1 MAVCTVIFLRQ
12 CLHNV
17 GPGVAP
23 LIELLYLATC
33 WVGEFSMNAWV
44 PTVGMVVAE
53 RYRLVAPLD
62 EGGMGTVW
70 RAEHQSL
77 RSPLAVKLLN
87 PSIATNPEMLERFLR
102 EAQSA
107 AALRSTHVVQVFD
120 YGVHDGMP
128 FIAMELLFGESLGAR
143 LSQVGWLHPR
153 ELAWV
158 FTHISRAISKA
169 HETGITHRDLKPD
182 NIFLVRDGEVELAK
196 VLDFGIAKVADT
208 ASVLS
213 QSSGNTQTGTVLG
226 TPYYMSPEQARGN
239 RTVDHRA
246 DIWAMGVIAFE
257 SLTGRLPFLSTAL
270 GDLVIKIC
278 TQPTPAASSFA
289 SVPEGFDQWFTRAC
303 HKDPEQRFQSVKEL
317 NEALQAVLNDSAAPS
332 VDLAAQNWKKPN
344 DKMPVDLG
352 AYQGF
357 GQSTPPSRG
366 AYAVESWAPGASTRE
381 PPPPAVIKQPPEKK
395 GISLFGVLTFLL
407 AAAVAL
413 SFAGGVAWVALNI
426 PKDGSGPRL
435 PWAKAGPASTTASS
449 VVPSAREH
457 VSSPASQ
464 AAVETASTWSSA
476 ATASA
481 PQSVKSKKP
490 KPAPS
495 SPGNKAKRESTP
507 APRAIAPPPSPAPK
521 PQAGLL
527 DQRE

>member
-1 MAVCTVIFLRQ
+1 
-12 CLHNV
+12 
-17 GPGVAP
+17 
-23 LIELLYLATC
+23 
-33 WVGEFSMNAWV
+33 MNAWV
-44 PTVGMVVAE
+44 PTVGMVVAD

-87 PSIATNPEMLERFLR
+87 PSIANNPEMLERFLR

-128 FIAMELLFGESLGAR
+128 FIAMELLYGQSLGAR

-153 ELAWV
+153 ELAWI
-158 FTHISRAISKA
+158 FTHISRAIGKA
-169 HETGITHRDLKPD
+169 HEMGITHRDLKPD

-278 TQPTPAASSFA
+278 TQPTPLASSLA
-289 SVPEGFDQWFTRAC
+289 PVPEGFDEWFARAC
-303 HKDPEQRFQSVKEL
+303 HKDPEQRFQSVKQL
-317 NEALQAVLNDSAAPS
+317 NEGLQSVLNDSPAQSA
-332 VDLAAQNWKKPN
+332 DLAARNWKKPN

-366 AYAVESWAPGASTRE
+366 AYPVESWAPGASTGE
-381 PPPPAVIKQPPEKK
+381 PPPPVVKQASAKK
-395 GISLFGVLTFLL
+395 GVSLFSVVTFLL
-407 AAAVAL
+407 AAAVAV
-413 SFAGGVAWVALNI
+413 SFAAGVAWVAFNI
-426 PKDGSGPRL
+426 PKDGNADKL
-435 PWAKAGPASTTASS
+435 PWAKAGQGASSSLPIVPSATPIPALTSAESTNHTASTPASTGTASASPS
-449 VVPSAREH
+449 VKNKRPKSATLAPGDKAKRDK
-457 VSSPASQ
+457 PK
-464 AAVETASTWSSA
+464 VETAKRGVST
-476 ATASA
+476 A
-481 PQSVKSKKP
+481 PL
-490 KPAPS
+490 PS
-495 SPGNKAKRESTP
+495 SPPPTP
-507 APRAIAPPPSPAPK
+507 VPAPK
-521 PQAGLL
+521 PQPGLL